1 MVLKYI
7 MNEHNCNTHSCILN
21 GSNSLQAEHRQA
33 EHRQAKHRQAKHRQA
48 LEKSSII
55 YDNFHMKKD
64 VKDMKHFVNTQF
76 KSTKK
81 NLIIN

>member
-21 GSNSLQAEHRQA
+21 GSNSLQA

-64 VKDMKHFVNTQF
+64 VKDIKHFVNTQF